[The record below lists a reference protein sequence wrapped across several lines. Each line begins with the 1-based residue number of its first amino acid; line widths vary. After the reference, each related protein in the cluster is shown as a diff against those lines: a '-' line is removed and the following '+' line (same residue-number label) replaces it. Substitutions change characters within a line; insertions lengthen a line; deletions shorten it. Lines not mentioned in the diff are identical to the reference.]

1 MGYRA
6 INFSAGPST
15 LPEEV
20 LKKAAAE
27 MLNYEGTGE
36 SVMEMSHRS
45 AEFQKIIDDAEQN
58 LRDLMNIPDDYYVL
72 FLQGGGTLQFSMV
85 PINLLTNSKKAD
97 YIITG
102 NWAKKAYEEAQKFGD
117 IRALASSADK
127 NFSYIP
133 KFKKEDIREDVDYV
147 YVCYNNTIY
156 GTHYNEERCS
166 GRCNN
171 RYRSEG
177 SGRTCTGEH
186 SDLSGLCNSCKE
198 GFHVQHPSLLFNLH
212 GRRSIQVSEAHRRS

>member
-117 IRALASSADK
+117 IR
-127 NFSYIP
+127 
-133 KFKKEDIREDVDYV
+133 
-147 YVCYNNTIY
+147 
-156 GTHYNEERCS
+156 
-166 GRCNN
+166 GRQELLLHSEVQEG
-171 RYRSEG
+171 RY
-177 SGRTCTGEH
+177 
-186 SDLSGLCNSCKE
+186 
-198 GFHVQHPSLLFNLH
+198 P
-212 GRRSIQVSEAHRRS
+212 

>member
-85 PINLLTNSKKAD
+85 QI
-97 YIITG
+97 G
-102 NWAKKAYEEAQKFGD
+102 
-117 IRALASSADK
+117 RASC
-127 NFSYIP
+127 
-133 KFKKEDIREDVDYV
+133 RERV
-147 YVCYNNTIY
+147 
-156 GTHYNEERCS
+156 
-166 GRCNN
+166 
-171 RYRSEG
+171 
-177 SGRTCTGEH
+177 
-186 SDLSGLCNSCKE
+186 
-198 GFHVQHPSLLFNLH
+198 
-212 GRRSIQVSEAHRRS
+212 

>member
-45 AEFQKIIDDAEQN
+45 SEFQKIIDDAEQN

-85 PINLLTNSKKAD
+85 PINLLTKSKKAD

-117 IRALASSADK
+117 IRALACRRSSAG
-127 NFSYIP
+127 S
-133 KFKKEDIREDVDYV
+133 RYV
-147 YVCYNNTIY
+147 FLRSVRRNRRYQVRSDLCRRT
-156 GTHYNEERCS
+156 EERCS

-198 GFHVQHPSLLFNLH
+198 GFYVQHPSLLFNLH
-212 GRRSIQVSEAHRRS
+212 GRRSIQVSEEHRRS

>member
-133 KFKKEDIREDVDYV
+133 KFKKEDIIRLVRENDVEFIRMQFTDIFGQLKNV
-147 YVCYNNTIY
+147 AITASQIEKAVNNEIMID
-156 GTHYNEERCS
+156 
-166 GRCNN
+166 GRKTLYRPG
-171 RYRSEG
+171 RYIFFYRY
-177 SGRTCTGEH
+177 
-186 SDLSGLCNSCKE
+186 D
-198 GFHVQHPSLLFNLH
+198 
-212 GRRSIQVSEAHRRS
+212 

>member
-45 AEFQKIIDDAEQN
+45 SEFQKIIDDAEQN

-127 NFSYIP
+127 
-133 KFKKEDIREDVDYV
+133 
-147 YVCYNNTIY
+147 
-156 GTHYNEERCS
+156 
-166 GRCNN
+166 
-171 RYRSEG
+171 
-177 SGRTCTGEH
+177 
-186 SDLSGLCNSCKE
+186 
-198 GFHVQHPSLLFNLH
+198 
-212 GRRSIQVSEAHRRS
+212 

>member
-27 MLNYEGTGE
+27 MLDYEGTGE

-85 PINLLTNSKKAD
+85 PINLLTKSKKAD

-147 YVCYNNTIY
+147 
-156 GTHYNEERCS
+156 
-166 GRCNN
+166 
-171 RYRSEG
+171 
-177 SGRTCTGEH
+177 
-186 SDLSGLCNSCKE
+186 
-198 GFHVQHPSLLFNLH
+198 
-212 GRRSIQVSEAHRRS
+212 

>member
-127 NFSYIP
+127 NFSDR
-133 KFKKEDIREDVDYV
+133 KSVV
-147 YVCYNNTIY
+147 
-156 GTHYNEERCS
+156 
-166 GRCNN
+166 
-171 RYRSEG
+171 
-177 SGRTCTGEH
+177 
-186 SDLSGLCNSCKE
+186 
-198 GFHVQHPSLLFNLH
+198 
-212 GRRSIQVSEAHRRS
+212 

>member
-156 GTHYNEERCS
+156 GTHYNEVPDVGDHLLVADMSSCVLSEEIDVTKFGLIYAGAQKNVAPAGEIGRASCRER
-166 GRCNN
+166 
-171 RYRSEG
+171 
-177 SGRTCTGEH
+177 
-186 SDLSGLCNSCKE
+186 
-198 GFHVQHPSLLFNLH
+198 V
-212 GRRSIQVSEAHRRS
+212 